1 MCVCLF
7 FSVTKFKER
16 KIRIKK
22 KPTLK
27 IKNVKR
33 IKKNVDKC
41 GKIFKRVR
49 DPLDLNYYVYFGTKK
64 EQRPTN

>member
-1 MCVCLF
+1 M
-7 FSVTKFKER
+7 
-16 KIRIKK
+16 
-22 KPTLK
+22 
-27 IKNVKR
+27 KR

>member
-1 MCVCLF
+1 MCVCF
-7 FSVTKFKER
+7 FFFYCQKIQGTKNNNK
-16 KIRIKK
+16 KK

-49 DPLDLNYYVYFGTKK
+49 DPLDLNYYVYFGTKWH
-64 EQRPTN
+64 

>member
-1 MCVCLF
+1 MEWVKKK
-7 FSVTKFKER
+7 KFLYLMMLKKLELKE
-16 KIRIKK
+16 KKK

-27 IKNVKR
+27 IKNLKR

-49 DPLDLNYYVYFGTKK
+49 DPLDLNYYVYFGTKWY
-64 EQRPTN
+64 